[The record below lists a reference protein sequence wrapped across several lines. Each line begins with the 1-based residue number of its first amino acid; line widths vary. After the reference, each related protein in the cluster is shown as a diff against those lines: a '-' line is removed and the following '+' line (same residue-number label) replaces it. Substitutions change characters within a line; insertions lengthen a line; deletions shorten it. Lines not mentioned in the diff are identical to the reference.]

1 MCRCYQA
8 YVLHKGAIARK
19 STVLTRRFNLIQLF
33 FLKLSSRRMCQAYR
47 EEQPNLKASWE
58 KVPDPTKEN
67 AFSCVDLCIHYFS
80 YWKILH
86 QRVCDMNW
94 SLSCMKSEKIE
105 PFCSKVQ
112 QPFVFE
118 AEKDPSSGT
127 WGRVSM
133 VVYGQ
138 IHLKVWYAVCR
149 AWGRRRTDMGCK
161 GWSTTCDMRKYRDNV
176 YIYAEAGSQS
186 NCQLMGS
193 GCPIKQTDMT
203 FRLL

>member
-94 SLSCMKSEKIE
+94 SLSCMKSEKLNL
-105 PFCSKVQ
+105 
-112 QPFVFE
+112 FVARFNSPLFLRLKKTHPVVLE
-118 AEKDPSSGT
+118 AGYPWSCMGRFT
-127 WGRVSM
+127 WKCGMR
-133 VVYGQ
+133 
-138 IHLKVWYAVCR
+138 YAVHGVADARIWVVR
-149 AWGRRRTDMGCK
+149 ADLRHV
-161 GWSTTCDMRKYRDNV
+161 TCVSIEIMCIYMRKQVANPTV
-176 YIYAEAGSQS
+176 S
-186 NCQLMGS
+186 
-193 GCPIKQTDMT
+193 
-203 FRLL
+203 